1 MDLFLV
7 VARFAKPALSSLN
20 EDLGFAINFNVS
32 NAKASRETVRS
43 SIFYKRDFLT
53 GENFAFMNPLRA
65 AHFLTS
71 YQANVGNT
79 EPGDRGAKSRQMQ
92 KQPRY
97 VLELEPEYLAAGS
110 GERYWIVDT
119 TISGPERKVGL
130 VDKWE
135 GEQEIARLNHLH
147 SLKGRFFG
155 QTWRR

>member
-1 MDLFLV
+1 
-7 VARFAKPALSSLN
+7 
-20 EDLGFAINFNVS
+20 
-32 NAKASRETVRS
+32 
-43 SIFYKRDFLT
+43 
-53 GENFAFMNPLRA
+53 
-65 AHFLTS
+65 
-71 YQANVGNT
+71 
-79 EPGDRGAKSRQMQ
+79 MQ

-119 TISGPERKVGL
+119 TIGDPERKVGL

-135 GEQEIARLNHLH
+135 GEQEIACLNHLH